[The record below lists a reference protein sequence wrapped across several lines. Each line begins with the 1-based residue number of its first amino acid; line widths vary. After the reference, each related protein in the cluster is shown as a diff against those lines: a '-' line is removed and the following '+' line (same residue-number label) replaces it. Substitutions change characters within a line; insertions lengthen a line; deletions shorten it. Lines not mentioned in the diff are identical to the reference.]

1 MTIKTGFPRPSA
13 SLILSPCMLT
23 FDKLS
28 RLGIGTYLG
37 REVAAEDEMY
47 IESIAA
53 AGVAGL
59 NVIDTAINYRRQCSE
74 RMIQRA
80 ILTMKQK
87 GILRDQ
93 LFISTKGGYIPG
105 DARAKDTM
113 QDLLMEGL
121 LRRGIM
127 KTEEIVGEVHCM
139 GGAYLRHQIETSLRN
154 LGIPKIDLYYVH
166 NPEEQLTSVDR
177 ATFESRLREAFAALE
192 TAVADGK
199 IANYGVATWGGFRV
213 PANDPTHLDLAR
225 ICAIAKE
232 VGGDGHHFAAI
243 QAPYNASMTEL
254 RDSKNQSGR
263 SVLDAAADFG
273 LRVFV
278 SGPLYQG
285 KLAKGGPVPGFEGSP
300 AQSALRFA
308 LAVPGVTTVLV
319 GCKTLAHLEE
329 NLKVLN

>member
-1 MTIKTGFPRPSA
+1 
-13 SLILSPCMLT
+13 MLA
-23 FDKLS
+23 FDQLS

-47 IESIAA
+47 IESITT

-80 ILTMKQK
+80 ILTLKQK
-87 GILRDQ
+87 GVSRER

-127 KTEEIVGEVHCM
+127 KADEIVGDIHCI
-139 GGAYLRHQIETSLRN
+139 GGAYLRHQVETSLRN
-154 LGIPKIDLYYVH
+154 LGIPQVDLYYVH
-166 NPEEQLTSVDR
+166 NPEEQLMFVDR
-177 ATFESRLREAFAALE
+177 ATFESRLRSAFEALE
-192 TAVADGK
+192 GAVRDRK
-199 IANYGVATWGGFRV
+199 IARYGIATWRGLLAPSG
-213 PANDPTHLDLAR
+213 DPGRLDLDR
-225 ICAIAKE
+225 IHSIAKE
-232 VGGDGHHFAAI
+232 VGGESHHFAAI

-254 RDSKNQSGR
+254 RDLKNQGGR
-263 SVLDAAADFG
+263 STLDAASELG

-278 SGPLYQG
+278 SGPLCQG
-285 KLAKGGPVPGFEGSP
+285 RLVKEEPVPGFEGTP

-308 LAVPGVTTVLV
+308 LAPPRVTTVLV
-319 GCKTLAHLEE
+319 GCKTVAHLEE
-329 NLKVLN
+329 NMKVLDA